1 MVVEDITA
9 IEQKAHLLI
18 GEHKYQDAGE
28 LYYQAAKVLQKEGK
42 HDRAAICLAASA
54 SSLALIFGERTF
66 HRIAS
71 LYEEAA
77 EEAENSKDFEY
88 ASMLF
93 KHAAIAYERD
103 HDNNAF
109 SECFYKSKEAY
120 RKFLVFDLFQT
131 QKKDE
136 NVEIKFNLK
145 MIRRRIIPLF
155 SITFASLLW
164 GHGERPHRTV
174 LFGFVLILLCA
185 VLYTHGHFHKDNV
198 IVNPNLFQAT
208 YFSFTNFTK
217 VGAESLNPIGF
228 NKAIAVIEAFSGI
241 FIIPLFLTGLCR
253 KYLRF

>member
-1 MVVEDITA
+1 MAEDITA
-9 IEQKAHLLI
+9 IEQKAHILI
-18 GEHKYQDAGE
+18 GEHKYQEAGD
-28 LYYQAAKVLQKEGK
+28 LYYQAAKVLQKEEK
-42 HDRAAICLAASA
+42 HSRAAICLAASA

-77 EEAENSKDFEY
+77 EEAETSRDFEY
-88 ASMLF
+88 SSMLY

-131 QKKDE
+131 QKKDD

-145 MIRRRIIPLF
+145 IIKRRILPLF
-155 SITFASLLW
+155 SVTFSSLLW

-174 LFGFVLILLCA
+174 AFGFVLILLCA
-185 VLYTHGHFHKDNV
+185 IFYTHGHFYKIDAV
-198 IVNPNLFQAT
+198 IHPNLFQAT

-217 VGAESLNPIGF
+217 VGAESVTPIGL
-228 NKAIAVIEAFSGI
+228 NKVVAVIEAFSGL